1 MVKRILNRDVL
12 RYTQS
17 ARILQ
22 IKLLTNHSPLSPS
35 RLKVNNGNRTKCKIC
50 SKLTIKTPKRRR

>member
-22 IKLLTNHSPLSPS
+22 IKLLTNHSPLPVG
-35 RLKVNNGNRTKCKIC
+35 L
-50 SKLTIKTPKRRR
+50 KLTIETLEQNVKYVQS

>member
-1 MVKRILNRDVL
+1 MVKRILNPDVL

-22 IKLLTNHSPLSPS
+22 IKLLTNHSPLPVG
-35 RLKVNNGNRTKCKIC
+35 L
-50 SKLTIKTPKRRR
+50 KLTMETEQNVKYVQS